1 MNELWTSGDSAK
13 ESDMTTMGIHQA
25 VKRGDLVP
33 VAKTRTG
40 ILLFCPEDVKRFNSK
55 RASRTKGK

>member
-1 MNELWTSGDSAK
+1 MSEFWTTGDSAK
-13 ESDMTTMGIHQA
+13 ETKMTTMGIHMA

-40 ILLFCPEDVKRFNSK
+40 IMLFRPEDVRKFNAN
-55 RASRTKGK
+55 RATRKQKS